1 MGRDEKCLWERQTGV
16 HFWEWLG
23 DSKALGNSHWKEG
36 TGKAFEGGEAAVI
49 LLAVATS
56 LIRGSFTAQGL
67 G

>member
-1 MGRDEKCLWERQTGV
+1 M

-36 TGKAFEGGEAAVI
+36 TGKAFGGGEAAVI

-56 LIRGSFTAQGL
+56 HLRLFHCPGPRVAF
-67 G
+67 

>member
-1 MGRDEKCLWERQTGV
+1 MSLERQTGV

-56 LIRGSFTAQGL
+56 LI
-67 G
+67 